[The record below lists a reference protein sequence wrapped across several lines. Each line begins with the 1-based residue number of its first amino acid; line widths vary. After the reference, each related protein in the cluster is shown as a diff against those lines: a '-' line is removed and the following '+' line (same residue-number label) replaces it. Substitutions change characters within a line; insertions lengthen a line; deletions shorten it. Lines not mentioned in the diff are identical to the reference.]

1 MWELKLTSVV
11 AMTMRKACR
20 GKEFK
25 FAKDK
30 TRGGGRIYVN
40 WPHIVVVVLLS
51 QCLWRADY
59 PVERN
64 VYPISVDRPLQ
75 SMMQLP
81 INKCFPDFTFYLS

>member
-40 WPHIVVVVLLS
+40 PRRSRVVITVFVEGGLPSRTERAPFPWTVL
-51 QCLWRADY
+51 Y
-59 PVERN
+59 NP
-64 VYPISVDRPLQ
+64 
-75 SMMQLP
+75 
-81 INKCFPDFTFYLS
+81 